1 MGIFG
6 DDKLQDERIAALENH
21 VRGLTE
27 TVQANQADLVSG
39 WIAIL
44 ALQAQVDQKVSASDV
59 DPTLAALNQ
68 QLGEARKELEKSSAA
83 ASESWATLQDGVR
96 QSFETL
102 RSSVHQAADRI
113 QQA

>member
-6 DDKLQDERIAALENH
+6 DDKLQDQRIAALENH
-21 VRGLTE
+21 VRALTE
-27 TVQANQADLVSG
+27 TVQANQADLASG

-44 ALQAQVDQKVSASDV
+44 ALQAQVDQKVSAADV
-59 DPTLAALNQ
+59 DPTIAALNQ
-68 QLGEARKELEKSSAA
+68 QLGEARKELEKASAA

-96 QSFETL
+96 ESFETL